1 MKTKLAYLA
10 LSSMLLLASCAQ
22 TATIAPTP
30 DEPAGFLRGIWH
42 GFIIIFDSIGSLFD
56 SDIAMY
62 AANNTGGW
70 YDFGYILGISL
81 WLSLNN
87 VFDD

>member
-1 MKTKLAYLA
+1 
-10 LSSMLLLASCAQ
+10 MLLLASCAQ
-22 TATIAPTP
+22 TVPIVPTQT
-30 DEPAGFLRGIWH
+30 EPAGFWLGIWH
-42 GFIIIFDSIGSLFD
+42 GFILIFGFIGSLFD

-62 AANNTGGW
+62 ATNNAGGW